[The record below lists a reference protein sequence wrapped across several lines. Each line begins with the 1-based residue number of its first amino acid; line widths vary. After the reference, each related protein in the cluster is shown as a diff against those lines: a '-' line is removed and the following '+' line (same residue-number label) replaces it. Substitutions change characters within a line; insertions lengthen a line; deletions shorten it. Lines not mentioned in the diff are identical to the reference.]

1 MFEVLKERWSW
12 APIRNCPGRFV
23 LTDAPA
29 DLTPGDLV
37 GSDVELSEFRVPGA
51 RDVVLVGRLAD
62 GGIISYRRSD
72 GSYKHTL
79 NTPEGFARKLAQLGI

>member
-1 MFEVLKERWSW
+1 MFEVLKKQWSW
-12 APIRNCPGRFV
+12 TPIRDCPGRFV
-23 LTDAPA
+23 LTDVPS
-29 DLTPGDLV
+29 DLTPGDLA
-37 GSDVELSEFRVPGA
+37 GPDVELREFRVPGA
-51 RDVVLVGRLAD
+51 RDVVVVGRLAD